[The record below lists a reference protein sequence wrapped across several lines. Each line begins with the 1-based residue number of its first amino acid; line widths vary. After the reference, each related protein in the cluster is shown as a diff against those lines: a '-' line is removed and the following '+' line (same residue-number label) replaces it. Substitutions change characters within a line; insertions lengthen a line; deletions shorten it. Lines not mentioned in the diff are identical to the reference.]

1 MVTSNAV
8 ARVRDRTIIETDL
21 LTLGDYETKTVTLLQ
36 SNQYMFMNIHAIQGG
51 EIVLLTSFN
60 GSLYKTKV
68 CSGRGT
74 DTTFTINGNAV
85 TFKANAACRGHLFK
99 VTEPG
104 TT

>member
-1 MVTSNAV
+1 MN
-8 ARVRDRTIIETDL
+8 
-21 LTLGDYETKTVTLLQ
+21 LGDYETKTVTLQ
-36 SNQYMFMNIHAIQGG
+36 PTNQYMFMNIHAIQGG
-51 EIVLLTSFN
+51 EVVLLTCFN

-85 TFKANAACRGHLFK
+85 TFKANSACRGHLFK
-99 VTEPG
+99 ITEFG